1 MATTEKKDP
10 ADYEVSYCK
19 CCGYDYG
26 EVMPSYC
33 FHICPCCDCEIGCH
47 DTLLTKLRRYRA
59 TWVEAGMPWR
69 EKDYDKT
76 PVNETAQ
83 YEREMEAKLKE
94 RLRRKPR
101 PAEIEEYMKQFY
113 VTPPE
118 GWNPIKQLLNLDP
131 VFY

>member
-1 MATTEKKDP
+1 MSPQTDISTIK
-10 ADYEVSYCK
+10 VTYCK
-19 CCGYDYG
+19 CCGYDFG
-26 EVMPSYC
+26 GIVC
-33 FHICPCCDCEIGCH
+33 QDDICIGCDCHAGCH
-47 DTLLTKLRRYRA
+47 DIDLKNLRRYRA

-69 EKDYDKT
+69 DIDFEKN
-76 PVNETAQ
+76 PVNDVAQ